1 MSYDEYWGFW
11 QTLSRWKS
19 LRSSAPLGWPGS
31 VVASE
36 GRRRCLGHDL
46 GVELLLCN
54 CLLDLRDR
62 RSQSCDLIVSVWY
75 RAHVRVRFWGAG
87 LAQVLI
93 VEVQV
98 AGSSILQVGQQRDGP
113 A

>member
-1 MSYDEYWGFW
+1 M
-11 QTLSRWKS
+11 
-19 LRSSAPLGWPGS
+19 LRLIL
-31 VVASE
+31 
-36 GRRRCLGHDL
+36 RRRCLGRDIR
-46 GVELLLCN
+46 VELLLCN

-98 AGSSILQVGQQRDGP
+98 AGSSILQVGHYFCLRYQCNGGTRYKEIRPVRPKKGG
-113 A
+113 